1 MLFQQ
6 GENLAPNAIMYYLL
20 FPAIALCIVSCTDL
34 KNFYMERMGYNQPVC
49 HINVDTREAI
59 NLVDGCRM
67 EGTLIRTPTE
77 YETKEQLGN

>member
-1 MLFQQ
+1 
-6 GENLAPNAIMYYLL
+6 
-20 FPAIALCIVSCTDL
+20 
-34 KNFYMERMGYNQPVC
+34 MERMGYNQPVC

-77 YETKEQLGN
+77 YETEEQLGN